1 MRTDPYAALTDDPA
15 MMVRYMLYDMLV
27 NKRLR
32 IFSGHADHPSF
43 TPKENVIFRTVHDF
57 YTHAKLLK
65 PFKEGLEVLMRE
77 HKGKITPEDLKTLLP
92 RINLSKE
99 GNIGHS
105 FTMRGEFNAYST
117 HSKIAPPEAKP
128 ALFTEIVGQVCYYN
142 VVGSFPTQKASIM
155 TGFDFD
161 NVGKFTDKSHERRYA
176 ELLQAI
182 NSGSPEVQTSI
193 KALPV
198 AYHSCKHSG
207 HPMR

>member
-1 MRTDPYAALTDDPA
+1 
-15 MMVRYMLYDMLV
+15 
-27 NKRLR
+27 
-32 IFSGHADHPSF
+32 
-43 TPKENVIFRTVHDF
+43 VHDF

-77 HKGKITPEDLKTLLP
+77 HKGKITPEDLK
-92 RINLSKE
+92 NLSKE

-105 FTMRGEFNAYST
+105 FTMRDEFNAYST

-142 VVGSFPTQKASIM
+142 AVGSFPTQKASIM

-161 NVGKFTDKSHERRYA
+161 NVGKFTDKSHERRCA

-198 AYHSCKHSG
+198 VNIAGLIAGIK
-207 HPMR
+207 R